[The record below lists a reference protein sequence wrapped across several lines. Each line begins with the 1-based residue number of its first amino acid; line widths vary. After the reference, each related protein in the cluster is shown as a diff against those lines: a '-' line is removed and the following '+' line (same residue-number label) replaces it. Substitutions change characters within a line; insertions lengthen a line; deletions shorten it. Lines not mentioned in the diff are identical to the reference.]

1 MDIVFGNIDVLLTNN
16 KREISENVK
25 NQIEKINSKTALR
38 RDMAQVVY
46 FIINDKEIPDK
57 IKIELIRKLQDMYN
71 KAQQKLAKK
80 KNIQEEPDDRVKN
93 QQIDIVT
100 RVGLAK
106 QTNKNGNLLKFFNIH
121 VESPKYPISA
131 IDQVNSFL
139 SDLTD
144 EFEILMKP
152 EDAEK
157 LLIERAQYNIETNA
171 KIVPNNIQ
179 KGKEPN
185 DDKKNSA
192 APDLSDVADAERES
206 NISSTDVSSGG
217 KKRKTRKNRKNKG
230 GSKLSHSQ
238 KGKLRDTLETRRK
251 GTPYPRPRTTPMT
264 LSERGSKL
272 LNKYLFFNDA
282 KDSRAYD
289 TLKKIENFPTKE
301 KDIENRTLTN
311 DFVQQAKEDP
321 FAKEFASLAKKDKH
335 GLDNLSPEE
344 QELFNNLSYDEQ
356 DLFTEKA
363 TSIAEKKAFIEK
375 IKKHAVAKKKAKE
388 FDKRKKELR
397 KRFEKAPSLTA
408 IQVAEEQ
415 KLYDNKRTYTPN
427 ELKYRTQTISEPVQK
442 EIDPILEQRRNET
455 VEAEIEAQLEARRV
469 AAEEAAKKA
478 VEAVEKYNR
487 EKEEQEQYDRL
498 GGKKRKTK
506 KNKKKN
512 QKRKTSKRKQ
522 KQK

>member
-1 MDIVFGNIDVLLTNN
+1 MDIVFGNIDVILTDN
-16 KREISENVK
+16 KTKISDNVRK
-25 NQIEKINSKTALR
+25 QIKKINSKTALR

-46 FIINDKEIPDK
+46 FIINDKEIEDDIK
-57 IKIELIRKLQDMYN
+57 IKLITQLQDMYN
-71 KAQQKLAKK
+71 KAQKELAKK

-157 LLIERAQYNIETNA
+157 LLIEKAQYNIETNA

-192 APDLSDVADAERES
+192 APDPSDVADAERES
-206 NISSTDVSSGG
+206 NISRKDVSLGG

-230 GSKLSHSQ
+230 GSKLSLPQ
-238 KGKLRDTLETRRK
+238 QRELRDTLKTRRK
-251 GTPYPRPRTTPMT
+251 GTPYPGARTTPMT

-272 LNKYLFFNDA
+272 VDKYLLFNDA
-282 KDSRAYD
+282 KDSRAYH

-321 FAKEFASLAKKDKH
+321 FAKEFASLAKKDKD

-356 DLFTEKA
+356 DLLTEKA
-363 TSIAEKKAFIEK
+363 TSIAEKKAFNEK
-375 IKKHAVAKKKAKE
+375 LKKDAAAIKKAKKQRE
-388 FDKRKKELR
+388 IKEALV
-397 KRFEKAPSLTA
+397 KRFMKAPTLTA
-408 IQVAEEQ
+408 IQVAQEQ
-415 KLYDNKRTYTPN
+415 KLYDNKRIYTPK
-427 ELKYRTQTISEPVQK
+427 ELKYRHQTISEPVQK
-442 EIDPILEQRRNET
+442 DMEAILEQRRN
-455 VEAEIEAQLEARRV
+455 
-469 AAEEAAKKA
+469 KA
-478 VEAVEKYNR
+478 VKAVEKYNR
-487 EKEEQEQYDRL
+487 KKEEQEQYDRL

-512 QKRKTSKRKQ
+512 QKRRTSKRKQ